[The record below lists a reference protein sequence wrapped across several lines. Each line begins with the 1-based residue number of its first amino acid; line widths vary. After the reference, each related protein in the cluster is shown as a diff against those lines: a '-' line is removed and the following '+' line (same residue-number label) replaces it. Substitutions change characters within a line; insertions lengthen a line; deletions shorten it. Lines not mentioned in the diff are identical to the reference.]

1 MKKSNLKI
9 NNSTDIKTIL
19 IVNDDGINAPGIKHL
34 YDSVA
39 DLGDVWVVAP
49 ATEKSGVSHAFT
61 FRTPLRADRSD
72 WVKNQHGWGVHGT
85 PVDAVKL
92 AVRSILPR
100 QPDLILSGINRGENT
115 GVDLLY
121 SGTVAAAMEGMIFGV
136 PSIAFSIPTDDGAD
150 FSNAVNFVPIITKM
164 VLEQGLPQG
173 VFLNVNVPTCSK
185 SLLKG
190 VRITSQAPSKY
201 VADVER
207 LNDETGSDFYKMYY
221 KKILTGDGEGTDF
234 EAIREN
240 FISVTPVHA
249 KLTASNFIL
258 DLKEWKL

>member
-1 MKKSNLKI
+1 L
-9 NNSTDIKTIL
+9 NNNKNTDIKTIL

-34 YDSVA
+34 YDAIA

-61 FRTPLRADRSD
+61 FRTPLRADHSD
-72 WVKNQHGWGVHGT
+72 WVKNLQGWGVHGT

-100 QPDLILSGINRGENT
+100 LPDLVVSGINRGENT

-136 PSIAFSIPTDDGAD
+136 PSIAISIPTDDGAD
-150 FSNAVNFVPIITKM
+150 FTNATAFAHKFSKI
-164 VLEQGLPQG
+164 VLERGLPQG
-173 VFLNVNVPTCSK
+173 VFLNVNVPTCS
-185 SLLKG
+185 SSDLKG
-190 VRITSQAPSKY
+190 VRVTSQAPSKY

-207 LNDETGSDFYKMYY
+207 QNDETGSDFYKMYY
-221 KKILTGDGEGTDF
+221 KKILTGEGTGTDF
-234 EAIREN
+234 EAIRDN
-240 FISVTPVHA
+240 YISVTPVHA
-249 KLTASNFIL
+249 KLTASEHL
-258 DLKEWKL
+258 PLLKDWKL